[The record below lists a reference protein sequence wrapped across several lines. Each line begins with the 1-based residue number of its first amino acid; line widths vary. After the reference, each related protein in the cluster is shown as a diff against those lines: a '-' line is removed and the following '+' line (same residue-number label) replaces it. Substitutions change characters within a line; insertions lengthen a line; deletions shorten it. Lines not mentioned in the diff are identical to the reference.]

1 VSDFR
6 PEEVLIGAIAG
17 ALDGLRHVAVGASSP
32 IPGAAALLA
41 RSRSNAKLR
50 VSILGSEENNFF
62 TDGGKELFDVAG
74 QGRIDAFFLSGAQID
89 GQANVNLVAVGD
101 YARPKARFPGS
112 FGSGYLYF
120 AVPRVILF
128 RLEHTP
134 RTLVEKVDFISAP
147 GFSDDNV
154 HRPGG
159 PYKLIT
165 DRCLFHVDKER
176 RCFRLES
183 VHPGHTVEEIHE
195 QTGFTF
201 DLPNGEVPTT
211 PIPDAASLEIIRGEV
226 AEEIA
231 EIYPAF
237 AARVF
242 RVGRAA

>member
-1 VSDFR
+1 
-6 PEEVLIGAIAG
+6 
-17 ALDGLRHVAVGASSP
+17 
-32 IPGAAALLA
+32 
-41 RSRSNAKLR
+41 
-50 VSILGSEENNFF
+50 
-62 TDGGKELFDVAG
+62 
-74 QGRIDAFFLSGAQID
+74 
-89 GQANVNLVAVGD
+89 
-101 YARPKARFPGS
+101 
-112 FGSGYLYF
+112 
-120 AVPRVILF
+120 
-128 RLEHTP
+128 
-134 RTLVEKVDFISAP
+134 VDFISAP